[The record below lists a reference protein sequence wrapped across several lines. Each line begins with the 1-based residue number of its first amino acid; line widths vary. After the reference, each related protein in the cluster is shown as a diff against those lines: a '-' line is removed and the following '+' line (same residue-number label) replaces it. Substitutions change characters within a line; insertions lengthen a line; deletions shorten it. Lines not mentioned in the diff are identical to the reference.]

1 MAELA
6 KLDEIT
12 EKAMLGI
19 KGIGEKKVQRF
30 AKYFITQPETDE
42 TADMCG
48 ALCPAGVAP
57 CADESMP
64 SVF

>member
-1 MAELA
+1 MAAEEGISAFIIFTDEELAELA

-30 AKYFITQPETDE
+30 A
-42 TADMCG
+42 
-48 ALCPAGVAP
+48 
-57 CADESMP
+57 
-64 SVF
+64 